1 MHSLCRG
8 CAESVKA
15 SKLRGI
21 KIRGL
26 SEVCVVEKLVDAFC
40 VIEEAHS
47 AISNFMTEAVVGHN
61 LTTVEFRMLYVLVN
75 GVAVTPTQCSRS
87 LNITISRVSN
97 VIGSLEDKGCIIR
110 RRDQPDRRKI
120 TLEPSDLGLE
130 IFELVQ
136 NKLCRLWERGLTD
149 LGLRLRQMAE
159 ALAQAAVG
167 SEGSVSRV
175 PCWNEYFE
183 IN

>member
-1 MHSLCRG
+1 MHSLRRV
-8 CAESVKA
+8 CAGSVEV
-15 SKLRGI
+15 SKLQGI
-21 KIRGL
+21 KVRGL
-26 SEVCVVEKLVDAFC
+26 SEGYVVENLIGALC
-40 VIEEAHS
+40 VIDEAHS
-47 AISNFMTEAVVGHN
+47 AITNCMAEAVVGHN
-61 LTTVEFRMLYVLVN
+61 LTTVEFRMLYVLAN

-87 LNITISRVSN
+87 LNITMSTVSN
-97 VIGSLEDKGCIIR
+97 IIGRLEDKGCIIR
-110 RRDQPDRRKI
+110 RRDLPDRRKI

-149 LGLRLRQMAE
+149 LGPRLRHMAE
-159 ALAQAAVG
+159 ALAQAAEG

-175 PCWNEYFE
+175 PCWNNYFE